1 MFEALTANCPTLC
14 IHSQWRWKME
24 KGSEHRA
31 VVIATRRYPITMMT
45 PADRQP
51 SSVGVRQDSG
61 LWVENWA
68 TQPHRH
74 PTCATFGT
82 FIYLVMTIFFLL
94 NLYAGSELIC
104 CLSSKKRHLSFL
116 TLSASLLSQLSSQQL
131 RLDRRGLRGKYFR
144 TPKTIF
150 NRQTQVKRSLKYLY
164 SHVCPE
170 SYGFRLHTNAIYFMT
185 VKLFT
190 LMAL

>member
-14 IHSQWRWKME
+14 THSQWRWKME

-31 VVIATRRYPITMMT
+31 VVTATRRYSITMMT
-45 PADRQP
+45 PADHQP
-51 SSVGVRQDSG
+51 SSAGVRQDSG

-82 FIYLVMTIFFLL
+82 FMYLVTTIFFLL
-94 NLYAGSELIC
+94 NSYAAFLV
-104 CLSSKKRHLSFL
+104 KKKKALEFLNSVCISFI
-116 TLSASLLSQLSSQQL
+116 SISSQQL
-131 RLDRRGLRGKYFR
+131 RLDRRGLRGEYFR

-150 NRQTQVKRSLKYLY
+150 NRQTQVKCSLKYLY

-170 SYGFRLHTNAIYFMT
+170 SYGFRLHINAVYFMT
-185 VKLFT
+185 VKWFT